1 MRFLRSSTGPVSLQ
15 GILEVSTIRSHH
27 PGSVGRPRPTL
38 PRARPRQLPARAC
51 ANASLRCNRRS
62 ALKPDAAVDLRGD
75 PLLQKKEKGEWPAV
89 ARVAALRSRQSVGF
103 LIRNA
108 SGSAAHRPEEP
119 CRSGSRK
126 RAHGPPLEPDRDA
139 IRTNRSPTDQ
149 SAPRRPHSNE
159 SLGDPTHWDP
169 ARDAAPRPAS
179 DRVKTGETR
188 IQSRPMRPEVAEDA
202 HRAPGADRDP
212 EPAPASFK
220 RVSTRGADCD
230 MLRSGN
236 HIQESPRSNLAVS
249 GMMHEEL
256 PWH

>member
-1 MRFLRSSTGPVSLQ
+1 MHAPTPRCAATGAVRSSLTPLS
-15 GILEVSTIRSHH
+15 IFAAIRCSK
-27 PGSVGRPRPTL
+27 
-38 PRARPRQLPARAC
+38 
-51 ANASLRCNRRS
+51 RR
-62 ALKPDAAVDLRGD
+62 
-75 PLLQKKEKGEWPAV
+75 KKAKGKHLT
-89 ARVAALRSRQSVGF
+89 RVAALRSRQSAGF

-169 ARDAAPRPAS
+169 ARDRAPRPAS
-179 DRVKTGETR
+179 KRAKTGETR
-188 IQSRPMRPEVAEDA
+188 IQSRPRRPEVAEDA
-202 HRAPGADRDP
+202 HQAPGADRDP

-236 HIQESPRSNLAVS
+236 HIQASPRSNLAVS

-256 PWH
+256 PWHCPTARSSLPTTSMSCVA